1 MRMKSS
7 TIQKQRE
14 NSKVSGL
21 TDRKYRHCRSR
32 EILLSNFRVYYFSIV
47 LCRSES
53 NCTGDQILVTQV
65 TP

>member
-1 MRMKSS
+1 MKSG

-14 NSKVSGL
+14 NSNVSGL
-21 TDRKYRHCRSR
+21 TDQKYRHCRLR

-53 NCTGDQILVTQV
+53 NCTGGQILATQI
-65 TP
+65 TT